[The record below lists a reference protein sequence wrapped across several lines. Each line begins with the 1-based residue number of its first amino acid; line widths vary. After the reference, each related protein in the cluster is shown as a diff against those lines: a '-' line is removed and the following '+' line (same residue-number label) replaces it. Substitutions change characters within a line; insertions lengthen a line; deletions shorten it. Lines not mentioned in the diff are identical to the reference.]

1 MNMKKFLIMMLV
13 MFASITYTVA
23 STYNSVDNTD
33 DKTKLE
39 YVNNNYTTPTPIN
52 LIKVGM
58 PSTIDVVKGD
68 SFQIAFRTLDNDL
81 YENIKY
87 EIQDSVLKIWVENM
101 YEDLY
106 NLDFKNIKIRIMIP
120 NDHIKI
126 KTLNSNLLVASND
139 SKKKRLTSYEN
150 N

>member
-1 MNMKKFLIMMLV
+1 MKKFLIMMLV
-13 MFASITYTVA
+13 MFASMTYTVA